1 MSPDEGRG
9 MDDDVRNKVHVG
21 KDGVDKQLAVDMAG
35 YFIMVPQMHT
45 AIGIESKSYRI
56 GYVDQ
61 YFHECPHLQLSWL
74 SHFQAKLKLE
84 SN

>member
-21 KDGVDKQLAVDMAG
+21 KDGVDKKLAVDMAG

-45 AIGIESKSYRI
+45 AIGIECQSCRI
-56 GYVDQ
+56 SYVDQ

-74 SHFQAKLKLE
+74 SRFQAKLKLE

>member
-1 MSPDEGRG
+1 
-9 MDDDVRNKVHVG
+9 MDDDVSNKVNVG

-35 YFIMVPQMHT
+35 YFIMVPQVHT

-56 GYVDQ
+56 SYVDQ
-61 YFHECPHLQLSWL
+61 YFHKCPHLQLSWL